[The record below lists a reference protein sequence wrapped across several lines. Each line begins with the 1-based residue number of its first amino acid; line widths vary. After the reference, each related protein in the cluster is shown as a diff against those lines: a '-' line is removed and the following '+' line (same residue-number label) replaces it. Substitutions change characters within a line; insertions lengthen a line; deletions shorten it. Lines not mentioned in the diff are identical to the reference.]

1 MAIWLDQGVQSWMR
15 HLLYAP
21 GSNKNPVTLV
31 ILGMI
36 LRVLVW
42 SMMLLSILANVGVDI
57 TALVAS
63 LGVGRYCYC
72 PGGTNRSERCL
83 RFAIDWFR

>member
-1 MAIWLDQGVQSWMR
+1 MDASFAQYL
-15 HLLYAP
+15 

-42 SMMLLSILANVGVDI
+42 SMMLLSIGERRRGYYRTGSRN
-57 TALVAS
+57 
-63 LGVGRYCYC
+63 LGVG
-72 PGGTNRSERCL
+72 GI
-83 RFAIDWFR
+83 AITAVKPF

>member
-1 MAIWLDQGVQSWMR
+1 MDASFTVCPS
-15 HLLYAP
+15 
-21 GSNKNPVTLV
+21 SNKNPVTLV

-42 SMMLLSILANVGVDI
+42 SMMLLSIPANVGVDI

-63 LGVGRYCYC
+63 LGVGGIAIA
-72 PGGTNRSERCL
+72 GGTNRSERCL
-83 RFAIDWFR
+83 RFAVDWFR